1 MLEASGD
8 IVSIGVGALAVGYVL
23 YEIDRRQR
31 RLHEIW
37 DVLGSQGRGSYRH
50 ARRHGSE
57 RRVAALRRRA
67 IAVTA
72 T

>member
-37 DVLGSQGRGSYRH
+37 DVLGTKDAARTAMLEGMVASGESQPYAGGP
-50 ARRHGSE
+50 
-57 RRVAALRRRA
+57 LP
-67 IAVTA
+67 
-72 T
+72 